1 MGVVNDYKRVNGHL
15 GRYEYEGGAL
25 VKIDG
30 ARPEYMDGNRL
41 IRELRVAARLYLEAQ
56 AEIATLN
63 AKLDKMRSD
72 AAWAEAARHAERS
85 GGTM

>member
-1 MGVVNDYKRVNGHL
+1 MTRDYTRANGHI
-15 GRYEYEGGAL
+15 GRYEFEGGAL

-30 ARPEYMDGNRL
+30 ARPEYMDGLRL
-41 IRELRVAARLYLEAQ
+41 IRELRIVARLYLEAQ

-72 AAWAEAARHAERS
+72 ASWAESARHAERS
-85 GGTM
+85 GGTL